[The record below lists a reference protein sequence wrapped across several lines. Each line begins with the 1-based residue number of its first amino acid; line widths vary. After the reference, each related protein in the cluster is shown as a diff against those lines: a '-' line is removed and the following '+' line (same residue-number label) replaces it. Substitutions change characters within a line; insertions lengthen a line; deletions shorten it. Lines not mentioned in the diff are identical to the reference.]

1 MENIL
6 LTGGTGN
13 LGKTVVKTLSNG
25 GYHVHLAVR
34 KDVAAGAGNISYYPT
49 ELTDSAKTSAFVQ
62 QVIDAGKSVRA
73 GVFLAG
79 GFAAGNLAK
88 ASMDDIQS
96 MIQVNFATAFTVAQ
110 KLVAYYKTVGGGKL
124 IFIGAKGAMDFNGAS
139 NNLAYSLSKQLL
151 YNFSALIN
159 ESEKASGITAHIL
172 LPSTIDTETNRG
184 FMPNADF
191 SKWVKPEVMAGVI
204 QDIVAGKESRPV
216 IEF

>member
-13 LGKTVVKTLSNG
+13 LGKTVVKTLADG

-34 KDVAAGAGNISYYPT
+34 KNVETEAENISYYPA
-49 ELTDSAKTSAFVQ
+49 ELADGSQAGTFVK
-62 QVIDAGKSVRA
+62 QVIDAGKSIRA

-88 ASMDDIQS
+88 ASMHDIEA
-96 MIQVNFATAFTVAQ
+96 MIQVNFATAFNVAQ
-110 KLVAYYKTVGGGKL
+110 KLVGYYKTVGGGKL
-124 IFIGAKGAMDFNGAS
+124 IFVGARAAMNFKGAS
-139 NNLAYSLSKQLL
+139 NNLAYSLSKQLV
-151 YNFSALIN
+151 YNFSTLIN

-172 LPSTIDTETNRG
+172 LPGTIDTETNRG

-204 QDIVAGKESRPV
+204 KDIVAGKETRAV

>member
-13 LGKTVVKTLSNG
+13 LGKTVVKALADG
-25 GYHVHLAVR
+25 GYRVHLAVR
-34 KDVAAGAGNISYYPT
+34 KDVKADATNIAYYPT
-49 ELTDSAKTSAFVQ
+49 ELTDGAQAGAFVQ
-62 QVIDAGKSVRA
+62 QVIDAGKSIQA

-88 ASMDDIQS
+88 ASMADIHA
-96 MIQVNFATAFTVAQ
+96 MIEVNFATSFNTAQ
-110 KLVAYYKTVGGGKL
+110 KLMAYYKTVGGGKL
-124 IFIGAKGAMDFNGAS
+124 IFIGAKGAMDFKGAG

-151 YNFSALIN
+151 YNFSTMVN
-159 ESEKASGITAHIL
+159 ESEKASGITSYIL

-191 SKWVKPEVMAGVI
+191 SKWVKPEVMATTI
-204 QDIVAGKESRPV
+204 KDIIAGKESRSV